1 MGPVTNALTS
11 LALAR
16 AGQTRLPRYGMAI
29 MVVAGVVPD
38 LDYVSYFGGPSA
50 FLRFHR
56 AVLHSVV
63 GAAFVGVVTAS
74 VFWAIDKRRS
84 GEESPRPGA
93 KPPLRFW
100 TALIA
105 AVAGVVAHDLLG
117 VASGVGVQLFW
128 PFRTQRYALY
138 LLTNV
143 DIWILIVLGA
153 GLLIPELLRLV
164 SDEIGERR
172 KRVRGRFAAILALVI
187 FAAYVGARAV
197 LRGRAIDLVMSSD
210 YERRTPLTADAFP
223 VNSAPLEWRGVAATD
238 ATVEEISVSLA
249 PGARFEPERSRT
261 TYKPQDSPA
270 VRAGEAAA
278 DTVFYLRYA
287 RFPLASMSQLEDG
300 YRFEIHDLQ
309 FAGADLS
316 PENTF
321 VRVDL
326 NSRLQIVRQDIF
338 FAASPGP

>member
-11 LALAR
+11 LTLAR

-29 MVVAGVVPD
+29 MVVAGVAPD

-63 GAAFVGVVTAS
+63 GAVFVAVVTAG
-74 VFWAIDKRRS
+74 VFWALDKRRS
-84 GEESPRPGA
+84 GESPPPGR

-105 AVAGVVAHDLLG
+105 AVVAIVAHGLLD
-117 VASGVGVQLFW
+117 VASGVGVQLLW
-128 PFRTQRYALY
+128 PFRAQRYAWY

-143 DIWILIVLGA
+143 DIWMLVVLGA

-164 SDEIGERR
+164 SEEIGERR
-172 KRVRGRFAAILALVI
+172 KRVRGRFAAIFALVI
-187 FAAYVGARAV
+187 FVAYAAARVV
-197 LRGRAIDLVMSSD
+197 LHTRAIDLVMSSD

-223 VNSAPLEWRGVAATD
+223 VDSAPLEWRGVAATD
-238 ATVEEISVSLA
+238 ATIEEIRVSLA

-261 TYKPQDSPA
+261 IYKPQDSAA
-270 VRAGEAAA
+270 VHAGEATSDA
-278 DTVFYLRYA
+278 VLYLRYA
-287 RFPLASMSQLEDG
+287 RFPLASVSRLEDG
-300 YRFEIHDLQ
+300 YRFEVHDLQ
-309 FAGADLS
+309 FASGDLGA
-316 PENTF
+316 ENTF
-321 VRVDL
+321 LRVDL
-326 NSRLQIVRQDIF
+326 NSKSQIVRQDIF

>member
-29 MVVAGVVPD
+29 LVVASVAPD
-38 LDYVSYFGGPSA
+38 LDYVSYFGGPAA

-63 GAAFVGVVTAS
+63 GAAFVAVVTAV
-74 VFWAIDKRRS
+74 VFLAIDRRRS
-84 GEESPRPGA
+84 RGNNRPGA

-100 TALIA
+100 AALIA
-105 AVAGVVAHDLLG
+105 AAVGVVAHELLD
-117 VASGVGVQLFW
+117 VASGVGVVLLW
-128 PFRTQRYALY
+128 PFRVERYAWY

-143 DIWILIVLGA
+143 DIWILVVLAA

-187 FAAYVGARAV
+187 FAAYVGARA
-197 LRGRAIDLVMSSD
+197 LLHGRAIDLVMSSD
-210 YERRTPLTADAFP
+210 YQLRTPLTADAFP
-223 VNSAPLEWRGVAATD
+223 VNSAPLDWDGVAATD
-238 ATVEEISVSLA
+238 ATLEEIRVSLA
-249 PGARFEPERSRT
+249 PGAHFNPERSRT
-261 TYKPQDSPA
+261 IYKPQDSPA

-278 DTVFYLRYA
+278 DTQLYLKYA
-287 RFPLASMSQLEDG
+287 RFPLAKVSQLEDG
-300 YRFEIHDLQ
+300 YRFEVHDLQ
-309 FAGADLS
+309 FAGGDLS
-316 PENTF
+316 IENTF

-326 NSRLQIVRQDIF
+326 NSRLQVVRQDIF